1 MLRRMK
7 KMRKK
12 IELLA
17 PAGSLPILKAAVDN
31 GADAVYIGAD
41 IFNARINADN
51 FTMEDIAE
59 GCSYAHRRSSLVY
72 LTLNTLVND
81 DEIES
86 ALQLASDAYNA
97 GIDAILIQ
105 DKGLLEL
112 IHKTYPQIPLH
123 ASTQMNIYSRDDLS
137 ELKKLGI
144 SRIVVPREL
153 SVSEIS
159 DRVRLASR
167 EGIELEVFAH
177 GAICVCYSGLC
188 LFSSMN
194 KSGSRSGNRGVCAQP
209 CRQEYTLKN
218 GEKDVLRTGHLLSPK
233 DRSTA
238 DLIPE
243 LIKAGVAS
251 LKIEGRMR
259 DIGYVSSAVSAYRTL
274 IDAYY
279 DGTYSK
285 ETLKSVKDALLVNF
299 NRGGDFTSQYLTGRK
314 QDNFLS
320 GEFVG
325 KFGLRIGFVSST
337 DAKKGTIAVKTKE
350 GSPIPVKGDYISIRE
365 KNTEVCSFPIGK
377 VHEAPGSV
385 TLKGLHPD
393 MISKLNKNAN
403 VYLMSH
409 DFDTSKNVRKTPVTI
424 SLDIRDGKISANA
437 KVSSGIFNEVFAQT
451 EELELDDSYEGHAVD
466 EDRIRSQFMKT
477 GNTPFVVE
485 DVYFTGD
492 TSVCCP
498 ISLLNDVRR
507 ELTDALINEI
517 DFTSSHMTGFPETAD
532 EVREEIPKV
541 SEDIMSLY
549 YFPAVRRIKGDLR
562 RDADIYAF
570 SIFDIMDRKM
580 FLRITG
586 MINDNDVKACVVM
599 PDAFHDRLASAAN
612 KALQAFSEAVG
623 EKFMAVIDS
632 DVYSSS
638 DLYKELGVLHF
649 ASFGSNI
656 YNSKTLDCT
665 LSRCDGACISHEMTP
680 EDTINMLSSG
690 KGRGG
695 TLIVHSGGPIP
706 WMQSDFCPLGCHR
719 NGCRECFDK
728 DNVTLISSDSQ
739 KECVLISRPADC
751 SSSIW
756 GDAKNLFDYNDSVTL
771 SELGYDVIQCF
782 TEV

>member
-1 MLRRMK
+1 
-7 KMRKK
+7 MRKK

-86 ALQLASDAYNA
+86 ALELASDAYNA
-97 GIDAILIQ
+97 GIDAILVQ

-112 IHKTYPQIPLH
+112 IHRSYPDIPLH
-123 ASTQMNIYSRDDLS
+123 ASTQMNIYSRDDFS
-137 ELKKLGI
+137 ELKRLGI
-144 SRIVVPREL
+144 QRVVVPREL
-153 SVSEIS
+153 SINEIA
-159 DRVRLASR
+159 DRVRLAAR

-209 CRQEYTLKN
+209 CRQEYILKN
-218 GEKDVLRTGHLLSPK
+218 GEKDVIRTGHLLSPK

-259 DIGYVSSAVSAYRTL
+259 DIGYVSSAVRAYRTL

-279 DGTYSK
+279 DGTYSR
-285 ETLKSVKDALLVNF
+285 ETIKGVKDALLVNF

-325 KFGLRIGFVSST
+325 KFGLRIGFISAT

-350 GSPIPVKGDYISIRE
+350 GSPLPVKGDYISIRE
-365 KNTEVCSFPIGK
+365 KNTEICSFPIGK

-409 DFDTSKNVRKTPVTI
+409 DFGGHDEPRKTSVII
-424 SLDIRDGKISANA
+424 SLYIGKGKISANA
-437 KVSSGIFNEVFAQT
+437 KVSSGIYSEVYAQT
-451 EELELDDSYEGHAVD
+451 EEVVLDPSYEGHAVD
-466 EDRIRSQFMKT
+466 EERIRSQFKKT
-477 GNTPFVVE
+477 GNTPFKVE
-485 DVYFTGD
+485 EVYFTGEH
-492 TSVCCP
+492 SVCCP

-507 ELTDALINEI
+507 ELTDALINEL
-517 DFTSSHMTGFPETAD
+517 DYASSHMTGFPEAAD
-532 EVREEIPKV
+532 DEIREAVEKKT
-541 SEDIMSLY
+541 EDIMSLY
-549 YFPAVRRIKGDLR
+549 YFPAVRRIRGDLR

-570 SIFDIMDRKM
+570 NIYDIMDRKM
-580 FLRITG
+580 FLRITD
-586 MINDNDVKACVVM
+586 MISQNDVKACVVI
-599 PDAFHDRLASAAN
+599 PDALHDRPFKAASD
-612 KALQAFSEAVG
+612 ALQAFSEAVG
-623 EKFMAVIDS
+623 SRFLAVIDS

-638 DLYKELGVLHF
+638 DIYESLGVAHY

-656 YNSKTLDCT
+656 YNSKTLDYT
-665 LSRCDGACISHEMTP
+665 LSRCDGACLSYEITP
-680 EDTINMLSSG
+680 EDTINMLSSS

-719 NGCRECFDK
+719 NGCRECFDR
-728 DNVTLISSDSQ
+728 DDVTLVSSDTQ
-739 KECVLISRPADC
+739 KECILISRPADC